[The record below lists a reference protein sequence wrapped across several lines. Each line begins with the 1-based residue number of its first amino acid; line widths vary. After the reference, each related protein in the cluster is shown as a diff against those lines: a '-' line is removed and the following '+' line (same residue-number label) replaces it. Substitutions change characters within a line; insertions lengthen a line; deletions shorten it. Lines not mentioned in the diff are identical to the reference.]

1 MPLTSLV
8 RKTWPLLA
16 SAVLALLGLIIFRVF
31 LNWEALGLT
40 VRLQDLSGLL
50 APLAFAAAIVE
61 RSVEILVSP

>member
-1 MPLTSLV
+1 
-8 RKTWPLLA
+8 
-16 SAVLALLGLIIFRVF
+16 VLALLGLIIFRVF